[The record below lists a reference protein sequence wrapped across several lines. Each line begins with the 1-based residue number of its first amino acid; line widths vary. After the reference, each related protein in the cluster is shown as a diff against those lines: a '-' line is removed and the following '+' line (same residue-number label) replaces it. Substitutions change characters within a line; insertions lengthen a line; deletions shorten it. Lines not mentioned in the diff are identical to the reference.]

1 MTKTYNW
8 TTARGAKISA
18 TITSEHIT
26 SRAVYADGWN
36 VETKC
41 SEYDYKVDDITVD
54 GKKTELKQLWTE
66 KGMRCILI
74 ARQGRDRVLVALPQ
88 DVIDDVYG
96 AEHAEMERRLTAAE
110 KAEKEYNAH
119 CEMMRK
125 AMSY

>member
-1 MTKTYNW
+1 MTRTYSW

-26 SRAVYADGWN
+26 SKTVYADGWN

-41 SEYDYKVDDITVD
+41 SEYSYRVDAITVN
-54 GKKTELKQLWTE
+54 GKATELKELWIE
-66 KGMRCILI
+66 KGVRCILI
-74 ARQGRDRVLVALPQ
+74 ARKGCDRVLVALPQ
-88 DVIDDVYG
+88 DVVDSVYG
-96 AEHAEMERRLTAAE
+96 EEQAEMEHCLAAAE

>member
-26 SRAVYADGWN
+26 SQTVYADGWN
-36 VETKC
+36 IKTKC
-41 SEYDYKVDDITVD
+41 SEYKYTVD
-54 GKKTELKQLWTE
+54 AVTVNGKATELKELWIE
-66 KGMRCILI
+66 KGMRCIMI

-88 DVIDDVYG
+88 DVIDSVYG
-96 AEHAEMERRLTAAE
+96 DEMDELNRRLAAAE

>member
-26 SRAVYADGWN
+26 SKTTYADGWT

-41 SEYDYKVDDITVD
+41 NEYNYNVDAITVN
-54 GKKTELKQLWTE
+54 GKTTELKKLWTE
-66 KGMRCILI
+66 KGVRCILI
-74 ARQGRDRVLVALPQ
+74 ARKGSDRVLVALPQ
-88 DVIDDVYG
+88 DVIDSVYG
-96 AEHAEMERRLTAAE
+96 EEQAEMERCLAAEE